1 MASKH
6 GVKSR
11 RFGLSGSKAANS
23 PSSSTASSSKQ
34 FQESSADGLSSS
46 ARSKPQHFAPETV
59 AAAPPLDGQR
69 VKENVTVTVRF
80 RPLNPR
86 EIRQGEEIA
95 WYADGET
102 IVRNEY
108 NPSIAY
114 AYDRVFGPTTT
125 TRQVYDVAAQHVVS
139 GAMEGING
147 TVFAYGVTSSG
158 KTHTMH
164 GDQRSPGIIPL
175 SVKDVFS
182 IIQETPNREFL
193 LRVSYLEIYNEV
205 VNDLLNPAGQNLRIR
220 EDAQGTYVE
229 GIKEEVVLSPA
240 HALSL
245 IAAGEEH
252 RHVGSTNFNLLS
264 SRSHTIFTL
273 TIESSPCGENSE
285 GEAVTLSQLN
295 LIDLAGSESS
305 KAETTGMRRR
315 EGSYINKSLL
325 TLGTVISK
333 LTEDK
338 ASHIPYRDSKLTRV
352 LQSSLSGHGR
362 VSLIC
367 TVTPSSS
374 STEETHNTLKF
385 AHRAKYIE
393 IRAAQNKIIDEKSLI
408 KKYQQEIQCLKEEL
422 EKLKRGIVTVQ
433 PKDTEDDDIEL
444 LKQKLE
450 DGQVKLQSRLEQEE
464 EAKAALLG
472 RIQRLTK
479 LILVSTT
486 ASSSTRFPNRPG
498 PRRRHS
504 FGEEELAYLPY
515 KRRDLILDE
524 ENIDLYVNLE
534 GNAATADDSF
544 KGEKKMKKHGLL
556 NWLKLR
562 KRDSALTG
570 TSDKSSGAKSTSTP
584 STPQAE
590 SGNHVESRLSHSQ
603 PAESSP
609 SADLASEARE
619 DKYIHED
626 SLLGQETPLTSIKSV
641 DQIDL
646 LREQHKIL
654 SGEVALHSS
663 ALKRLSDEATRN
675 PQNGHIDFCLIHTKV
690 EMKKLKDEI
699 TAKSE
704 QIDLLEKQ
712 ISNSFIASDKT
723 EHSGALQT
731 VAELMAQL
739 NEKSFELE
747 VKAADNRVIQEQLN
761 QKICECES
769 QQETIASLKQQLA
782 DALDLRNFSH
792 VVNHSQNFSGTKD
805 YCGELHLDKGNVTIN
820 NSNEGIQ
827 LQAQISEIEDLK
839 QRVAELTESKEQ
851 LEFRNQKLA
860 EESSYAKG
868 LASAAAVELK
878 ALSEEVA
885 KFMNQNERLAAELAA
900 SKNSPAERR
909 TSGTVQNGR
918 RESHARVR
926 RNDQGASNA
935 NIKRELALSKER
947 ELSYEASLLEKDEK
961 EAELQRK
968 IEESKK
974 REAYLENEL
983 ANMWVLVAKLK
994 KSQGAETDVS
1004 VSTIE
1009 NLQLDG

>member
-1 MASKH
+1 MASKQ

-11 RFGLSGSKAANS
+11 RFGLGGSKGANS
-23 PSSSTASSSKQ
+23 PSSSTTSSSKQ
-34 FQESSADGLSSS
+34 FQETSVDGQSSPASSS
-46 ARSKPQHFAPETV
+46 ARSKQQHFNSE
-59 AAAPPLDGQR
+59 AAAAARLAAQR
-69 VKENVTVTVRF
+69 AKENVTVTVRF

-175 SVKDVFS
+175 AVKDAFS

-408 KKYQQEIQCLKEEL
+408 KKYQQEIQSLKEEL
-422 EKLKRGIVTVQ
+422 EQLKRGIVTVQ
-433 PKDTEDDDIEL
+433 PKDIGDDDIEL

-479 LILVSTT
+479 LILVSTK
-486 ASSSTRFPNRPG
+486 ASPTTRFPNRPG

-515 KRRDLILDE
+515 KRRDLILEE
-524 ENIDLYVNLE
+524 ENVDLYVNLE
-534 GNAATADDSF
+534 GNASTADESF

-570 TSDKSSGAKSTSTP
+570 TSDKSSGAKSISTP

-590 SGNHVESRLSHSQ
+590 SSNHVESRFSHSQ

-626 SLLGQETPLTSIKSV
+626 SLLGEETPLTSIKSV

-675 PQNGHIDFCLIHTKV
+675 PHGQIHV
-690 EMKKLKDEI
+690 EMKRLKDEI
-699 TAKSE
+699 TTKNE

-723 EHSGALQT
+723 EKSGALQT

-747 VKAADNRVIQEQLN
+747 VKAADNRIIQEQLN

-782 DALDLRNFSH
+782 DALELRNFSP
-792 VVNHSQNFSGTKD
+792 VHSQNFSVSKD
-805 YCGELHLDKGNVTIN
+805 YSSELHIDKGNVLVN
-820 NSNEGIQ
+820 NSNEGIH
-827 LQAQISEIEDLK
+827 LQAQISEIEELK
-839 QRVAELTESKEQ
+839 QRVAEITEAKEQ

-885 KFMNQNERLAAELAA
+885 KLMNQNERLAAELAA

-918 RESHARVR
+918 RESHVRGR
-926 RNDQGASNA
+926 RNDQGGSNS

-947 ELSYEASLLEKDEK
+947 ELSYEAALLEKDQK

-968 IEESKK
+968 IEESKQ

-994 KSQGAETDVS
+994 KSQGPETDVS
-1004 VSTIE
+1004 GSTRE
-1009 NLQLDG
+1009 SLKLDGFDV